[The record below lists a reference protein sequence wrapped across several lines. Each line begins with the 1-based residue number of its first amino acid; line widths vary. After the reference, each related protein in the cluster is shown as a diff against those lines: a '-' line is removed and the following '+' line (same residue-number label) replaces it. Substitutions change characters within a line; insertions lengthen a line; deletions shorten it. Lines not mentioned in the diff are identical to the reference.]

1 MTRNVNDPEHT
12 IMFMCKSS
20 TANLRLRIYLLFK
33 FLGLR
38 LRARMVD
45 LSEQLKESNFYE
57 LTVKILRYLKK
68 INYRYKISTILRT
81 VANS

>member
-1 MTRNVNDPEHT
+1 
-12 IMFMCKSS
+12 
-20 TANLRLRIYLLFK
+20 
-33 FLGLR
+33 
-38 LRARMVD
+38 MVD
-45 LSEQLKESNFYE
+45 LREQLKESNFYE

>member
-1 MTRNVNDPEHT
+1 
-12 IMFMCKSS
+12 
-20 TANLRLRIYLLFK
+20 
-33 FLGLR
+33 
-38 LRARMVD
+38 MVD

-68 INYRYKISTILRT
+68 ISYRYKISTILRT